1 MGRQSKTRRRRED
14 EYHPWSTYIQA
25 REEARRR
32 GDRTIGTELL
42 LVALLSDPALA
53 SAVGA
58 DVEHARAVLDELD
71 NEALVAIGM
80 DPPPDVPPLPARDA
94 HTVPTR
100 PTIKMVLHKHLR
112 LTPCAKR
119 VLSESSRGMRRGHSH
134 PGPQHVLAGILE
146 LREPDPAAELLAKLG
161 VQPGVVRERL
171 ATLDGGA
178 EA

>member
-1 MGRQSKTRRRRED
+1 MGRQPKTRRREY

-53 SAVGA
+53 SALGTDA
-58 DVEHARAVLDELD
+58 AQARTALDELD
-71 NEALVAIGM
+71 SESLVAIGM
-80 DPPPDVPPLPARDA
+80 DPPPEVPPLPAQDLQ
-94 HTVPTR
+94 TVPAR
-100 PTIKMVLHKHLR
+100 PTFKMVLHKHLR

-134 PGPQHVLAGILE
+134 PGPQHVLEGLLE

-171 ATLDGGA
+171 TDA
-178 EA
+178 

>member
-1 MGRQSKTRRRRED
+1 MGRQPKARRQGD
-14 EYHPWSTYIQA
+14 QYHPWSTYIAA

-42 LVALLSDPALA
+42 LVALLCDPALA
-53 SAVGA
+53 SAVGTDA
-58 DVEHARAVLDELD
+58 AQARAALDELD

-80 DPPPDVPPLPARDA
+80 NPPPKVPPLPSADPQ
-94 HTVPTR
+94 TVPTR
-100 PTIKMVLHKHLR
+100 PTFKMVLHKHLR

-119 VLSESSRGMRRGHSH
+119 VLSESSRSMRRGHSH

-146 LREPDPAAELLAKLG
+146 LRDPDPAAELLAKLG
-161 VQPGVVRERL
+161 AQPGAVRDRL
-171 ATLDGGA
+171 ATLDDGA

>member
-1 MGRQSKTRRRRED
+1 MGRHTKTRRRED
-14 EYHPWSTYIQA
+14 EYHPWSTYVKA

-32 GDRTIGTELL
+32 GDRTIGTELV
-42 LVALLSDPALA
+42 LVALLTDPAVA
-53 SAVGA
+53 SAVGTDA
-58 DVEHARAVLDELD
+58 THARAILDELD
-71 NEALVAIGM
+71 NEALIAVGM
-80 DPPPDVPPLPARDA
+80 DPPPEVPRRPAQDPQM
-94 HTVPTR
+94 VPTR

-112 LTPCAKR
+112 LTPGAKR
-119 VLSESSRGMRRGHSH
+119 VLSESSRSMRRGHSH

-171 ATLDGGA
+171 ATHDDGA

>member
-1 MGRQSKTRRRRED
+1 MDRQPKARRRGD
-14 EYHPWSTYIQA
+14 EYHPWSTYIAA

-53 SAVGA
+53 SAVGTNA
-58 DVEHARAVLDELD
+58 AQARAVLDDLD
-71 NEALVAIGM
+71 KEALVAIGM
-80 DPPPDVPPLPARDA
+80 DPPPEVPPLPAADPSA
-94 HTVPTR
+94 IPAR
-100 PTIKMVLHKHLR
+100 PTIKMVLRKHLR

-161 VQPGVVRERL
+161 VQPGAVRERL
-171 ATLDGGA
+171 ADA
-178 EA
+178 